1 MLGIKKEK
9 NSKTLQLLKI
19 LLLKMILNPRFQN
32 LISTM
37 KVKLIQM
44 TYSIVR
50 NEIDNEIK
58 IEEGDIN
65 KSINT
70 YFD

>member
-44 TYSIVR
+44 TYSIDH